1 MPFFIK
7 YVQSELFPD
16 VFLNYFCSPSGSL
29 LSCLEQVKTY
39 LLTDG
44 TCKCGLECPL
54 ILPKV
59 IISQQMYQQFF
70 FYFSGVSYICF
81 SHLAFYFYILQSYM
95 HFKVFNQI
103 YFACILQWLN
113 IAENSLHPR
122 VIFKDYKPI
131 FTLSISSKP
140 LFAPFYQRYTHVHY
154 LIRLYFLSLLLS
166 LQCYFQHWC

>member
-70 FYFSGVSYICF
+70 FIFQVFHIFAFLIWHFIFTFSNRIC
-81 SHLAFYFYILQSYM
+81 ILKS
-95 HFKVFNQI
+95 NQI

-154 LIRLYFLSLLLS
+154 LIRQYFLSLLLS